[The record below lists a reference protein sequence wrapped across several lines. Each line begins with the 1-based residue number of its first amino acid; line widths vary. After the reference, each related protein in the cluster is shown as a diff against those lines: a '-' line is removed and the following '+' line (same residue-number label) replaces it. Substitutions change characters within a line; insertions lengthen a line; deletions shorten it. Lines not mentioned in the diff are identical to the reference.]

1 LSFLERVRASFENE
15 GLEFA
20 LVGGFAVALH
30 GAPRGTVDIDCIIAH
45 RERDF
50 VLCERALDA
59 IGLKPRIPVTATEV
73 FQFREEYIKKR
84 NLIAWSF
91 INHENPIEILD
102 VIITLDLRKVKTV
115 TKRLGL
121 EKIKIIALGDL
132 ISMKKQSGRPQDLED
147 IKALE
152 ALRAQNQ
159 KR

>member
-1 LSFLERVRASFENE
+1 MSFLERVRASFENE

-30 GAPRGTVDIDCIIAH
+30 GAPRGTVDIDCIISH

-50 VLCERALDA
+50 LLCEKALSA
-59 IGLKPRIPVTATEV
+59 IGLKPRLPVTAFEL
-73 FQFREEYIKKR
+73 FQFRQEYINDR

-91 INHENPIEILD
+91 INLDNPVEILD
-102 VIITLDLRKVKTV
+102 VIITVDLRKVKTV
-115 TKRLGL
+115 TKKLGI
-121 EKIKIIALGDL
+121 EKIKIIALDDL

-147 IKALE
+147 VKALE